1 MHLEIK
7 ENQKKQAPTTDC
19 RILVFWVGG
28 VRPVPQWGN
37 PRGCLSPLS
46 LPLPPGLQ
54 GPSSPT
60 MKLSSPGAG
69 LGGGEGPEITA
80 VAIPA
85 FLGWMG
91 TLPLSSKGSSRLP
104 AHQWALM

>member
-1 MHLEIK
+1 M
-7 ENQKKQAPTTDC
+7 AASWY
-19 RILVFWVGG
+19 FGVGG
-28 VRPVPQWGN
+28 EASATVTQPQGLPVPYF
-37 PRGCLSPLS
+37 
-46 LPLPPGLQ
+46 PP
-54 GPSSPT
+54 PPT
-60 MKLSSPGAG
+60 RSTESKLTHHEAEHPGAG

-91 TLPLSSKGSSRLP
+91 TLPLSSKGCSRLP